1 MYKKNDPN
9 AKKRA
14 GYASNVNGS
23 GTMTSLDRVNSYKI
37 LTACIG
43 RDANGNIV
51 GPSLDEFRI
60 QRIIGTGAYAVV
72 KLAVH
77 EQTKKRVALKIY
89 NVKQLDKLKRKSI
102 WQEIQCLKILKSDY
116 FPKLYADFEQENEN
130 MIVLV

>member
-1 MYKKNDPN
+1 MVEEKDGTGRPGGENILNRRNTNGKFLRNKRQSQDMYKKNNDVN

-14 GYASNVNGS
+14 GYASNANGS
-23 GTMTSLDRVNSYKI
+23 GMMTSLDRVNSYKI

-43 RDANGNIV
+43 RDANGNEV

-77 EQTKKRVALKIY
+77 E
-89 NVKQLDKLKRKSI
+89 
-102 WQEIQCLKILKSDY
+102 
-116 FPKLYADFEQENEN
+116 
-130 MIVLV
+130 

>member
-1 MYKKNDPN
+1 M
-9 AKKRA
+9 
-14 GYASNVNGS
+14 
-23 GTMTSLDRVNSYKI
+23 
-37 LTACIG
+37 
-43 RDANGNIV
+43 
-51 GPSLDEFRI
+51 
-60 QRIIGTGAYAVV
+60 

-116 FPKLYADFEQENEN
+116 FPKLYADFEDEREN